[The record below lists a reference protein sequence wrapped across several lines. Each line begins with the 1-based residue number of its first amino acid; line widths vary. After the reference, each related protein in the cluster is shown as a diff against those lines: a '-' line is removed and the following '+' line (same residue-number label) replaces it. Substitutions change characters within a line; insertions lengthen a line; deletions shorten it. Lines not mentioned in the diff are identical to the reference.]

1 MPQGGGDSEHQ
12 TLVRGAVRVPAS
24 APAAGLERVGE
35 AACGSRSCAP
45 DVPSDLPAS
54 ARPDDL
60 RRAATQEPRTADIAD
75 EQEGPAAPA
84 GSAGDADQSAR
95 PAHAAG
101 ETLSMGWHADAAAD
115 SLEPAAGGASPSAR
129 RAAGADVANG
139 TAANVG
145 ARQPHETPAV
155 DLPGPWLT
163 ARERAEAGS
172 AQRQQQMRPDQEASP
187 PSSRLPRLRD
197 PRSAASPTPAHGG
210 TAALASP
217 ASIDSR
223 NRDGTHAGGQ
233 AASDDTCERPFGET
247 TALAEP
253 ACQPFPSHVPQLV
266 AATAVPAGHH
276 DALNLEVPAPPAHQ
290 AQSVLQLAGVN
301 ALRSEFLAACA
312 EAGGEPQPLSSR
324 PAQACSSRCCWEEAA
339 FSRAASNP
347 GNSAA
352 TDVEQQWCWGRG
364 GCCRCAGGCRCAAS
378 AECGASSAAWA
389 DHTRC
394 GACGALIQ
402 CAEVMLVRD
411 NQMGQREASC
421 EGNGSHI

>member
-1 MPQGGGDSEHQ
+1 
-12 TLVRGAVRVPAS
+12 
-24 APAAGLERVGE
+24 
-35 AACGSRSCAP
+35 
-45 DVPSDLPAS
+45 
-54 ARPDDL
+54 
-60 RRAATQEPRTADIAD
+60 
-75 EQEGPAAPA
+75 
-84 GSAGDADQSAR
+84 
-95 PAHAAG
+95 
-101 ETLSMGWHADAAAD
+101 
-115 SLEPAAGGASPSAR
+115 
-129 RAAGADVANG
+129 
-139 TAANVG
+139 VG

-301 ALRSEFLAACA
+301 ALRSEFLAAMVA
-312 EAGGEPQPLSSR
+312 RGRGASAVPVQKQAGNPSLSAPDRPKLAARGAAGRKPPSVAPPVIQGTVQPPMSSSSGAGAVAVAADAR
-324 PAQACSSRCCWEEAA
+324 VVAGAPPAPNAAPPAQRGQTI
-339 FSRAASNP
+339 R
-347 GNSAA
+347 
-352 TDVEQQWCWGRG
+352 DVVL
-364 GCCRCAGGCRCAAS
+364 A
-378 AECGASSAAWA
+378 
-389 DHTRC
+389 
-394 GACGALIQ
+394 
-402 CAEVMLVRD
+402 VR
-411 NQMGQREASC
+411 
-421 EGNGSHI
+421 